1 MKEKQEPNNANVY
14 YAYEDFDLSIDEKH
28 GEFISMASTEGHIE
42 PYNVCKLLVSKE
54 ANDDSVLEA
63 IDLIRMDIKSRIDSK
78 RSKQHKKN
86 ILVRFF
92 GFFK

>member
-1 MKEKQEPNNANVY
+1 MNEKQETNNANVY
-14 YAYEDFDLSIDEKH
+14 YAYEDFDIFIN
-28 GEFISMASTEGHIE
+28 GEYGQFISTASTEGHIE

-63 IDLIRMDIKSRIDSK
+63 IDLIRMDIESRIDSK

-86 ILVRFF
+86 ILSRFF
-92 GFFK
+92 GYFK